1 MDNLK
6 NTILTIEVPEFRNY
20 EPKPTNIKVIQE
32 EKVIYANKIKI
43 QGDQITINVE
53 SSIPLEP
60 SPVTIELYYVKE
72 RRNGNYFLYIGDHK
86 DKACLC
92 LHGQKSA
99 SPYSA
104 MAMVDSEGRVFFL
117 YHQGFFRL
125 THSG

>member
-60 SPVTIELYYVKE
+60 SPVTIELYYTKE

-86 DKACLC
+86 DKARLC
-92 LHGQKSA
+92 FLGQKSA
-99 SPYSA
+99 SPYANIFA
-104 MAMVDSEGRVFFL
+104 MAMDSRI
-117 YHQGFFRL
+117 
-125 THSG
+125 